1 MYVRTCSRHV
11 NKCGS
16 RQALQ
21 DIKITRREG
30 GGSGEET
37 EVLAV
42 QEEIQE
48 LDTNHSDSAIMLL
61 LA

>member
-1 MYVRTCSRHV
+1 MVVIELCRISKSRGG
-11 NKCGS
+11 KEG
-16 RQALQ
+16 
-21 DIKITRREG
+21 RREG
-30 GGSGEET
+30 GGSGEEM

-48 LDTNHSDSAIMLL
+48 LDTGHSDSAIMLP

>member
-1 MYVRTCSRHV
+1 MVVVKLCRISKSR
-11 NKCGS
+11 
-16 RQALQ
+16 
-21 DIKITRREG
+21 G
-30 GGSGEET
+30 GKERGSGEEM

>member
-1 MYVRTCSRHV
+1 MYVCMCSRHV

-16 RQALQ
+16 YQALE

-30 GGSGEET
+30 GGSVEEM

-48 LDTNHSDSAIMLL
+48 LDTGHSDSAIMLL